1 MLNKHDPEVRRLAE
15 LAIKYGHS
23 VDLNDDRLR
32 CIRIIMFGK
41 GPMLKDIKSEY
52 LAKCL
57 SGLSVELTLSVL
69 KALDIVEQRAD
80 ESYVLTRDFA
90 DLVIELKP
98 ELMPA

>member
-1 MLNKHDPEVRRLAE
+1 
-15 LAIKYGHS
+15 
-23 VDLNDDRLR
+23 
-32 CIRIIMFGK
+32 
-41 GPMLKDIKSEY
+41 MLKDIKSEY

-80 ESYVLTRDFA
+80 ESYVLTRDFS